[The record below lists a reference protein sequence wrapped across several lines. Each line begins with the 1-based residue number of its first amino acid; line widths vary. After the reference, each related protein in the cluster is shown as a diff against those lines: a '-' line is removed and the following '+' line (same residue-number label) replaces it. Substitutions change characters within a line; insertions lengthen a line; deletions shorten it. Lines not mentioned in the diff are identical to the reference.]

1 MKVLRISAVLLLI
14 FVAIAGVWF
23 IGMPVAISKNQYKRS
38 LSESRQLLGSAETV
52 EEREAAA
59 GRLGGYFEFRDG
71 SWVII
76 RYRDTHTFPGYSMAL
91 ALDSSGIWYLSRKH
105 FCGRIMGYKR
115 EKEIFIRMAA
125 ELGDPTMEEVDA
137 QLKERFPHLHSLAE
151 SQDLTE
157 AQSRLL
163 SMGFA
168 IVRDP

>member
-1 MKVLRISAVLLLI
+1 MFTL
-14 FVAIAGVWF
+14 
-23 IGMPVAISKNQYKRS
+23 
-38 LSESRQLLGSAETV
+38 
-52 EEREAAA
+52 
-59 GRLGGYFEFRDG
+59 GRL
-71 SWVII
+71 
-76 RYRDTHTFPGYSMAL
+76 
-91 ALDSSGIWYLSRKH
+91 
-105 FCGRIMGYKR
+105 R

-137 QLKERFPHLHSLAE
+137 QLKEAFPHLHSLAE